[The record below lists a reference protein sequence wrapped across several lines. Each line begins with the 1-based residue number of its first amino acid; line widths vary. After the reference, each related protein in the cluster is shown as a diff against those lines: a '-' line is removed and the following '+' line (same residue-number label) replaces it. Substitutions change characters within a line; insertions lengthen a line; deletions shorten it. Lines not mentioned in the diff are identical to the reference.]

1 MLYLTSFADPDT
13 AKDLTRVDAS
23 TAIEAVDNAARAF
36 YKGQATQMFGAP
48 SPTSPATPTS
58 TSSTVAGTGEDER
71 PLAPGADKLLQ
82 CYEDLCAP
90 QATLKLQCY
99 EDLHDLDTH
108 SLSDNDPSAGVCV
121 YACVCVSERERE
133 RERKRERARERERER
148 ETARER
154 ERVSE

>member
-1 MLYLTSFADPDT
+1 VLYLTSFADPDN
-13 AKDLTRVDAS
+13 AKDLTRIDAS
-23 TAIEAVDNAARAF
+23 TAIEAVDNAARTF
-36 YKGQATQMFGAP
+36 YKVQATQMFAAP

-58 TSSTVAGTGEDER
+58 ISTTVAGTGEDKR

-121 YACVCVSERERE
+121 YVCVCARE
-133 RERKRERARERERER
+133 RERARERQTDRQTDR
-148 ETARER
+148 QRER
-154 ERVSE
+154 ERVSA

>member
-13 AKDLTRVDAS
+13 AKDLTRIDAS

-36 YKGQATQMFGAP
+36 YKGQSTQMYGAP
-48 SPTSPATPTS
+48 SPTLPATPTS

-71 PLAPGADKLLQ
+71 PLAPGADKLLHS
-82 CYEDLCAP
+82 YEDLCAP
-90 QATLKLQCY
+90 QATLQCY

-121 YACVCVSERERE
+121 E
-133 RERKRERARERERER
+133 
-148 ETARER
+148 
-154 ERVSE
+154 